1 MYLYL
6 KGVAKEL
13 IIGGAEPG
21 TSLYENNV
29 NVANLRYHKEIQR
42 TSFSLSWLVWSAP
55 NGFETLKRSDTQQRL
70 RSMLVSF
77 QKLTTQTLG
86 WHWLLNKLITR
97 RAHWGVHGYNPSR
110 CGNVSRNLVGQ
121 NGYCVVNLVVD
132 LPNFNPFKL
141 MVFPGSIKGS
151 ISILS
156 SQSVNPTSFIV
167 NSSICWCTSLQIV
180 PSGKLTVCYQKWPIV
195 VDVPIKNCDFR

>member
-42 TSFSLSWLVWSAP
+42 TSYSLSWLVWSAP

-86 WHWLLNKLITR
+86 
-97 RAHWGVHGYNPSR
+97 
-110 CGNVSRNLVGQ
+110 
-121 NGYCVVNLVVD
+121 
-132 LPNFNPFKL
+132 
-141 MVFPGSIKGS
+141 
-151 ISILS
+151 
-156 SQSVNPTSFIV
+156 
-167 NSSICWCTSLQIV
+167 
-180 PSGKLTVCYQKWPIV
+180 
-195 VDVPIKNCDFR
+195 